1 MTPVPT
7 ADEGDPSETVKEETA
22 SQDVAT
28 KLSASASEANAAE
41 SVDQEAKAESSNKDD
56 VKIDP
61 AKADVNTQHATTA
74 TQRKESVHDFRNE
87 DEPTEDMISNLKIP
101 SFGSSSS
108 EDMHELFSPPL
119 STVRTR
125 PRNMTVVTAAD
136 SVLQNELVVLP
147 PFQGDGV
154 SRENELL

>member
-1 MTPVPT
+1 MPVPT
-7 ADEGDPSETVKEETA
+7 ADEGDSSEAVKEETA

-28 KLSASASEANAAE
+28 KPSASASETNAAE

-74 TQRKESVHDFRNE
+74 TQRKESVDFQNE

-154 SRENELL
+154 SRNNELL